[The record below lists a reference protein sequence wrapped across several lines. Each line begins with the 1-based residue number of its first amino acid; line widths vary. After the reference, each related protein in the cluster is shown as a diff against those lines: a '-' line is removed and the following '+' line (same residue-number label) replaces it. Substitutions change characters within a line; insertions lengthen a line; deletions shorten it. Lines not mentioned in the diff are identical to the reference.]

1 MSSFYVLFYMFFT
14 FQKISIPTARCVLSS
29 NPTLMLICGE
39 KYALWKSGA
48 YNSCIRFYFKNLFQ
62 CWGNPYPSSP
72 NVFVDALYDSISPQ
86 WHAAHHQPVLMKQLI
101 CEPQIRP
108 DELLLALLHAICA
121 KRSIQKR
128 YLLDNSHF
136 LHIYD
141 MLNIF
146 CNVSIFKPALLVW
159 DEEMFL
165 EAWRRFI
172 RLISWFQTLF

>member
-1 MSSFYVLFYMFFT
+1 M
-14 FQKISIPTARCVLSS
+14 
-29 NPTLMLICGE
+29 E

-48 YNSCIRFYFKNLFQ
+48 YNSCIRFYFRNLFQ
-62 CWGNPYPSSP
+62 CWGNPYPSFP

-101 CEPQIRP
+101 CEPQITP

-121 KRSIQKR
+121 KHSIQKR

-141 MLNIF
+141 MLNNQCKTFF
-146 CNVSIFKPALLVW
+146 CNVSAFKPALLVW

-165 EAWRRFI
+165 ACRCSM
-172 RLISWFQTLF
+172 RLITWFQAFCNTKTLF

>member
-1 MSSFYVLFYMFFT
+1 MYCHLIPLLCSYFVFFYG
-14 FQKISIPTARCVLSS
+14 K
-29 NPTLMLICGE
+29 

-48 YNSCIRFYFKNLFQ
+48 YISCIRFYFKNLFQ

-101 CEPQIRP
+101 CEPQITA

-128 YLLDNSHF
+128 CLLDNSHL

-141 MLNIF
+141 MLNNQCKTF
-146 CNVSIFKPALLVW
+146 FA
-159 DEEMFL
+159 MFL
-165 EAWRRFI
+165 NLNQHCLFEMKKC
-172 RLISWFQTLF
+172 SWHGDAS